1 MNINKIYKFS
11 KLIITIIK
19 NINSIYKLNK
29 FKKRILGKSS
39 YLHTKIKK
47 IKFLNKKRKI
57 VFGKLINRSINV
69 IKKNIFLKEKYIKKK
84 FAKNFKKK
92 RFFDISLPGK
102 KSLKGSIHP
111 ISKSINEIENF
122 FYNIGFDI
130 ISGYEIEDE
139 YHNFTA
145 LNITRDHPSRNL
157 QDTFWINKN
166 ILLRTQTSNMQIHV
180 MKNRNLPVKIISIGK
195 VYRNDSDI
203 KHTPMFH
210 QVEGLIINKKINFSN
225 LKWIIKNF
233 LKNFFNND
241 VSLRFRNSYFP
252 FTVPSAE
259 VDIKEKNGKWLEI
272 LGCGM
277 VHPNVLKN
285 MKINCNKYVGCA
297 FGIGIERLTM
307 LKYGILD
314 LRNFFEN
321 NLSFLNKFK

>member
-1 MNINKIYKFS
+1 MNINKIHIFL
-11 KLIITIIK
+11 KLVIIIIK
-19 NINSIYKLNK
+19 NINSFYELKKI
-29 FKKRILGKSS
+29 KKRILGKSS
-39 YLHTKIKK
+39 YLYINIKK
-47 IKFLNKKRKI
+47 IKFLKKDKKI
-57 VFGKLINRSINV
+57 IFGKLINRSINI
-69 IKKNIFLKEKYIKKK
+69 IKKNIFLKEKYIKNKFIKK
-84 FAKNFKKK
+84 NKKK
-92 RFFDISLPGK
+92 IFFDVSLQGK

-111 ISKSINEIENF
+111 ISSSISKIENF
-122 FYNIGFDI
+122 FYNIGFNI
-130 ISGYEIEDE
+130 ITGYEIEDK

-145 LNITRDHPSRNL
+145 LNIPKHHPSRNL

-166 ILLRTQTSNMQIHV
+166 ILLRTQTSNVQIHI
-180 MKNRNLPVKIISIGK
+180 MKNKNLPIKIISIGK
-195 VYRNDSDI
+195 VYRNDNDI

-210 QVEGLIINKKINFSN
+210 QIEGLIINKKINFSN

-233 LKNFFNND
+233 LKNFFNSD
-241 VSLRFRNSYFP
+241 ISIRFRSSYFP

-285 MKINCNKYVGCA
+285 MKIDYKKYIGCA

-314 LRNFFEN
+314 LRYFFEN